1 MNEKEKLE
9 SEIITFL
16 NEKILEFSK
25 KNNLNIEQIKIEIV
39 EEIGVYN
46 SVGNVVITL
55 ENQNIYQ
62 TCPQCGYGFTWG
74 S

>member
-1 MNEKEKLE
+1 MNEKGKLE

-25 KNNLNIEQIKIEIV
+25 KNNLNIEQIKIEMIK
-39 EEIGVYN
+39 E
-46 SVGNVVITL
+46 VGFYDLVGDVDITL

-62 TCPQCGYGFTWG
+62 TCPQCGYGVTWG